1 VDGQMK
7 LAHAEENVPAGMQ
20 KMKQYGIS
28 SAIIEIDV
36 DYTKTVPMSK
46 FVEVFLFL
54 LLEPMPTFKHG
65 RIPMKVADTSW

>member
-1 VDGQMK
+1 MK
-7 LAHAEENVPAGMQ
+7 LAHAEENVRAGMQ

-36 DYTKTVPMSK
+36 DYAKTVPMSK

-54 LLEPMPTFKHG
+54 LLEPMPTFKHE
-65 RIPMKVADTSW
+65 RIPMNVADTSW